1 MFSIS
6 ALFRVLLSLGS
17 SLLQELI
24 HIFFC
29 DDGVRDFVVLRH
41 ILAGHQRLTG
51 IYDID
56 IGAVQIGH
64 HRGNAGAVGLD
75 IIEDVYLAVNAYALY
90 LRIEIVPM
98 ASRS

>member
-6 ALFRVLLSLGS
+6 ALFRVLLSLSS

-51 IYDID
+51 IYVGKNQGKAIPQFSVAAPN
-56 IGAVQIGH
+56 IKGALQ
-64 HRGNAGAVGLD
+64 
-75 IIEDVYLAVNAYALY
+75 EYLLEGPLAEKAISYK
-90 LRIEIVPM
+90 
-98 ASRS
+98 RSEMF